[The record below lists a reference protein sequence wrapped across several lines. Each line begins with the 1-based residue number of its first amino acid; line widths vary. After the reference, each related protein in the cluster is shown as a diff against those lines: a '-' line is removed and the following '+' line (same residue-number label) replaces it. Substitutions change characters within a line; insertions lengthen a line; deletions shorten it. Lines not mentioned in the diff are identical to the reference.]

1 MLSDFALSLDVLDGY
16 DNQNLEIKATSQP
29 DLYKDAKNS
38 IRELRE
44 KWGGSALFGNEKDE
58 LFKSSIS
65 AINQTFDGQE
75 LYPSIEEKVAHLLY
89 FIVKNHSFSDGN
101 KRIAT
106 WVFIWYL
113 NKNHCLYNLN
123 EETKVGNNALAA
135 LALMIALSKPE
146 EKDIII
152 KVFLNKMNE

>member
-1 MLSDFALSLDVLDGY
+1 M
-16 DNQNLEIKATSQP
+16 
-29 DLYKDAKNS
+29 
-38 IRELRE
+38 
-44 KWGGSALFGNEKDE
+44 
-58 LFKSSIS
+58 FKGSIS

-89 FIVKNHSFSDGN
+89 FIVKNHSFTDGN

-113 NKNHCLYNLN
+113 NKNHCLYNLS
-123 EETKVGNNALAA
+123 EEAKVGNNALAG